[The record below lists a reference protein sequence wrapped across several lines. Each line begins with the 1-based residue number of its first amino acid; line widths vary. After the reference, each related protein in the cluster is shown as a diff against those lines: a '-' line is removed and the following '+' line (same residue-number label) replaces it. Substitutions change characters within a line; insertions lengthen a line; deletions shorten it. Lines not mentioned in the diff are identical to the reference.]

1 MKLLA
6 IARTNSW
13 VLVKHQDAIFLA
25 NLLIHNIEFSTW
37 KMSIPSE
44 CVSRNWSIT
53 TFFSQYDFPY
63 SSEMLLPVLKYWWEL
78 GGHVQLCSLYTYGLL
93 QFWKVGVKWFCP
105 FSSALHSFFLY
116 FHLLCCSCVFSG
128 QFLCMCV
135 CISVWLV
142 VFLTG
147 KLGRE
152 INSSQW
158 KEGSPKEITEILR
171 KVLCAKWHNC
181 SSLRNSLLVM

>member
-78 GGHVQLCSLYTYGLL
+78 GGHVNSVLYILMVSY
-93 QFWKVGVKWFCP
+93 
-105 FSSALHSFFLY
+105 SFERWVWSGSVL
-116 FHLLCCSCVFSG
+116 FHLLCIHSFYTFICFVVAVCFQG
-128 QFLCMCV
+128 NFCV
-135 CISVWLV
+135 CVCV
-142 VFLTG
+142 
-147 KLGRE
+147 
-152 INSSQW
+152 
-158 KEGSPKEITEILR
+158 
-171 KVLCAKWHNC
+171 
-181 SSLRNSLLVM
+181 